1 MAFLA
6 YFTHIMQHT
15 KKKKNPPYGHVSK
28 VKNLILYCAYN
39 ALQFKQ
45 YILERENEKGDIL
58 KGNKKKTYYV
68 ASFFVCLSTHFVR
81 ATNLMSDNVTLQNT
95 SL

>member
-6 YFTHIMQHT
+6 YFTQIMQHT
-15 KKKKNPPYGHVSK
+15 KKKKKPPYGHVSK

-58 KGNKKKTYYV
+58 KGNKKKT
-68 ASFFVCLSTHFVR
+68 FFVCLSTHFVR